1 MRAVITTTI
10 ALAALLAVSTA
21 SGTASAAGGDG
32 KEAGKG
38 SSGPAAAASGSSPT
52 GGGTEAPSD
61 SRNIDRAQ
69 TTDATKKVWE
79 VGASYEFHRL
89 VASQDT
95 AAVKNL
101 SYIGVYARWDV
112 TPYDRIVLRGGAYEQ
127 FLVSTQGPPAILI
140 DDVNLSYTRRFPLLG
155 GVNLRLTGALSAPTS
170 RASRLAS
177 LYVAPRLA
185 LQADRRFGHFT
196 LDARVSGS
204 YYIVHCAS
212 VGTSDANPYDC
223 SNPSGGSPNAQA
235 FVGAT
240 VAGDFSMPF
249 HEALS
254 VGASVFTGY
263 LFLHDVYGTPG
274 QNMSTSGGMM
284 PANAAY
290 HQPTQQSYG
299 AEVYVRYG
307 FPSLGGF
314 KTDLSV
320 AFANGDPTM
329 GYGSVLHDGVQHV
342 YGSFRQTAEVYAVL
356 GARY

>member
-10 ALAALLAVSTA
+10 ALAALLAVSTV

-32 KEAGKG
+32 KEGSKG
-38 SSGPAAAASGSSPT
+38 GSGPAAAAASAGPSG
-52 GGGTEAPSD
+52 GATEAPTD

-69 TTDATKKVWE
+69 TTDGAKKVWE

-95 AAVKNL
+95 AALKNL
-101 SYIGVYARWDV
+101 SYLGFFARWDV
-112 TPYDRIVLRGGAYEQ
+112 TPYDRIVLRGGAYQQ
-127 FLVSTQGPPAILI
+127 FLVTEGAAPAVLL
-140 DDVNLSYTRRFPLLG
+140 DDVNLSYTRKFPLLG
-155 GVNLRLTGALSAPTS
+155 GVTMRLTGALSVPTS

-177 LYVAPRLA
+177 LYVAPRLG
-185 LQADRRFGHFT
+185 LQADRKFGHFT
-196 LDARVSGS
+196 LDARVSGT
-204 YYIVHCAS
+204 YYIEHCAS
-212 VGTSDANPYDC
+212 VGTIGTNTYDC
-223 SNPSGGSPNAQA
+223 NSLSGGSPNAQA
-235 FVGAT
+235 FVGGT
-240 VAGDFSMPF
+240 LAGDFSMPF

-263 LFLHDVYGTPG
+263 LFVHDVYGTPG
-274 QNMSTSGGMM
+274 QNMSGSSGMQ
-284 PANAAY
+284 PTNAAFS
-290 HQPTQQSYG
+290 QPMQQSYG

-307 FPSLGGF
+307 FPSLAGF
-314 KTDLSV
+314 KTDLSA

-342 YGSFRQTAEVYAVL
+342 YGSFRQTAEFYAVF